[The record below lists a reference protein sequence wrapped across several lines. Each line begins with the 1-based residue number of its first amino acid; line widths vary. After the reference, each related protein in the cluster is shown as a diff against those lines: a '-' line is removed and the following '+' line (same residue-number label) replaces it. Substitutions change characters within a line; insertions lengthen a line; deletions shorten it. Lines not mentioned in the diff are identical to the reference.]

1 MKWLIVRGM
10 RILLGGK
17 TENFL
22 GLISGVKIK
31 YPNRISKLTKNF
43 FYLRLNFSYK
53 RFCFACVWQSAE
65 GLWNN
70 GAKLKLW
77 LVSKKRNGGRDGRG
91 ALACLSGVVVR
102 LEHKKAG
109 LRRLT
114 QSCSFAFARSLDYL
128 RRPRAFTIA
137 R

>member
-1 MKWLIVRGM
+1 MKWLIVREM

-17 TENFL
+17 TENIL
-22 GLISGVKIK
+22 GLIGGVKIK

-70 GAKLKLW
+70 VINLKPCVVL
-77 LVSKKRNGGRDGRG
+77 KGRNFVCNGEG
-91 ALACLSGVVVR
+91 CPQV
-102 LEHKKAG
+102 
-109 LRRLT
+109 
-114 QSCSFAFARSLDYL
+114 
-128 RRPRAFTIA
+128 
-137 R
+137 